1 MTEKISV
8 NSQAKLSEAVT
19 KPRHFWSSG
28 PARVRDVCRLAYLF
42 ATELSM
48 AGAVEIIVRPV
59 KSRRTLEQNAKLW
72 AMLADI
78 SHQVEWPVNGVMQKL
93 DSEDWKALMTAAAR
107 QEVRMASGINGGV
120 VMLGVSTRRMTV
132 AELGDVIEC
141 MYAFGSERGVRWSE
155 PKGQMPEQWEAA
167 A

>member
-1 MTEKISV
+1 MTNVIH
-8 NSQAKLSEAVT
+8 

-28 PARVRDVCRLAYLF
+28 QSRIREVFRLAYLF
-42 ATELSM
+42 ATELAT

-72 AMLADI
+72 AMLGDI
-78 SHQVEWPVNGVMQKL
+78 SRQVGWPVNGVMQKL

-107 QEVRMASGINGGV
+107 QEIRMAQGINGGV
-120 VMLGVSTRRMTV
+120 VMLGESTRRMTV

-141 MYAFGSERGVRWSE
+141 MYVFGAEKGVTWSE

>member
-1 MTEKISV
+1 MTNIIH
-8 NSQAKLSEAVT
+8 
-19 KPRHFWSSG
+19 KPRHFWTSG
-28 PARVRDVCRLAYLF
+28 PSRVREVLRLAYLF
-42 ATELSM
+42 ATELSVS
-48 AGAVEIIVRPV
+48 GAVEIIVRPV

-72 AMLADI
+72 AMLGDI
-78 SHQVEWPVNGVMQKL
+78 SRQVEWPVNGVMQKL

-107 QEVRMASGINGGV
+107 QEIRMAQGINGGV
-120 VMLGVSTRRMTV
+120 VMLGVSTKRMTV

-141 MYAFGSERGVRWSE
+141 MYAFGADKGVIWSE

>member
-1 MTEKISV
+1 MTNIIH
-8 NSQAKLSEAVT
+8 
-19 KPRHFWSSG
+19 KPRHFWSPGSN
-28 PARVRDVCRLAYLF
+28 RIRDVFKLAYLF
-42 ATELSM
+42 ATELS
-48 AGAVEIIVRPV
+48 AIGAVEIIVRPV

-72 AMLADI
+72 AMLGDI
-78 SHQVEWPVNGVMQKL
+78 SRQVEWPVNGVMQKL

-107 QEVRMASGINGGV
+107 QEIRMAQGINGGV
-120 VMLGVSTRRMTV
+120 VMLGESTKRMTV

-141 MYAFGSERGVRWSE
+141 MYVFGAEKDVIWSE

>member
-1 MTEKISV
+1 MADVI
-8 NSQAKLSEAVT
+8 A

-28 PARVRDVCRLAYLF
+28 PSRVRDVCRLACLF
-42 ATELSM
+42 ATELSVS
-48 AGAVEIIVRPV
+48 GAIEIIVRPV

-78 SHQVEWPVNGVMQKL
+78 ARQVEWPVNGVMQKL

-120 VMLGVSTRRMTV
+120 VMLGISTRRMTV

-141 MYAFGSERGVRWSE
+141 MYVFGSERGVRWSE

>member
-1 MTEKISV
+1 MTNVIH
-8 NSQAKLSEAVT
+8 
-19 KPRHFWSSG
+19 KPRHFWASG
-28 PARVRDVCRLAYLF
+28 RNRVRDVFKLAYLF
-42 ATELSM
+42 AFELS
-48 AGAVEIIVRPV
+48 ADSAVEIIVRPV

-72 AMLADI
+72 AMLGDI
-78 SHQVEWPVNGVMQKL
+78 SRQVEWPVNGVMQKL

-107 QEVRMASGINGGV
+107 QEIRMAQGINGGV
-120 VMLGVSTRRMTV
+120 VMLGESTKRMTV

-141 MYAFGSERGVRWSE
+141 MYVFGADKGVSWSE